1 MIKLK
6 QILNESES
14 DRRPDGKPYKY
25 KGDIEPATKEA
36 KVEYDYD
43 VIATFSDKDYT
54 QGDEKYDVV
63 KYYFNIKEYKYGEDF
78 RRRSNLGPY
87 TTKNTPE
94 VEGPIERLF
103 DNRKRLLIQ
112 KLERQGAIP
121 FKPRKL
127 RGKYIIDDNPSG
139 VSINDFVRRGEWKT
153 KKEKDTDYK
162 WDARTLRRIKTK
174 NMKLEVTYIVPSGF
188 HFNVGELYR

>member
-6 QILNESES
+6 QLLNESES

-43 VIATFSDKDYT
+43 VIATFSDKE
-54 QGDEKYDVV
+54 GDEKYDVV
-63 KYYFNIKEYKYGEDF
+63 KYYFNIKEYNYAEDF
-78 RRRSNLGPY
+78 RRRRNLGPY

-103 DNRKRLLIQ
+103 DNRKRLLIK

-139 VSINDFVRRGEWKT
+139 VSINDFIRSGEWKT
-153 KKEKDTDYK
+153 KKEKEKQFAYDGRTD
-162 WDARTLRRIKTK
+162 RRIRTK
-174 NMKLEVTYIVPSGF
+174 NMKLEVTYIVPSGY
-188 HFNVGELYR
+188 HFNVGKLYR